1 MLSLR
6 RLLIVCLL
14 ALALPVQGLAAVV
27 MMHCAGE
34 PALQAPQPGQLQ
46 LQMQEHSHHHQHAHG
61 PADTAAELDA
71 AVAAEDSGQSAPA
84 SQQGHGCSA
93 CASCCVAMG
102 LPSQAQALGLL
113 LHSQAPAL
121 AAHADLP
128 AFLTEGPER
137 PPRARPQA

>member
-27 MMHCAGE
+27 MMHCAAE
-34 PALQAPQPGQLQ
+34 PALQPEKML
-46 LQMQEHSHHHQHAHG
+46 MQEHPHHHQHAHG
-61 PADTAAELDA
+61 AAEAGAALDA
-71 AVAAEDSGQSAPA
+71 AATADDPGQGAPV
-84 SQQGHGCSA
+84 SHQGHGCSA

-137 PPRARPQA
+137 PPRAQPQA

>member
-27 MMHCAGE
+27 MMHCATE
-34 PALQAPQPGQLQ
+34 PALQPEKM
-46 LQMQEHSHHHQHAHG
+46 QMQEHPHHHQHAHAHG
-61 PADTAAELDA
+61 SAEAGTALDA
-71 AVAAEDSGQSAPA
+71 AAPEDAGQSAPA
-84 SQQGHGCSA
+84 SHQGHGCSA